1 MVEQNK
7 QASSGGR
14 ISPDDRFHYIG
25 FDVFPG
31 KGGDIFKSDSEKA
44 NLVEAVLKK
53 RSKGEMLRE
62 QCSLLLQRVSGIE
75 RTVLA
80 VASAIILLSL
90 FMPWY
95 SAFNETVVQPTQTAA
110 VAADQGGVAGE
121 ELITGAQTGRRTRR
135 EPPVSLSGIGSLI
148 AIGSVGGAMF
158 SSGFALILT
167 ALVMLVYTLLAI
179 ALPVYVL
186 MALFKKT
193 KESADETALRLKK
206 LLRLGWYP
214 VILFAAALLLSFM
227 GADYGSGVAAAF
239 TSFGASYGPGV
250 FLGSLSWGMFVALGG
265 FLLLATKGIE
275 I

>member
-14 ISPDDRFHYIG
+14 ISSDERFHYIG

-95 SAFNETVVQPTQTAA
+95 SAYNEVVEQPAQTSS
-110 VAADQGGVAGE
+110 VAADQGGSAGE
-121 ELITGAQTGRRTRR
+121 EVITGAVVRKKVHR
-135 EPPVSLSGIGSLI
+135 EPASLSGIGSLI
-148 AIGSVGGAMF
+148 AIGSVGGGMF

-179 ALPVYVL
+179 AIPVYVL
-186 MALFKKT
+186 MALLKKT
-193 KESADETALRLKK
+193 KESADEAALRLKK

-214 VILFAAALLLSFM
+214 VILFVIALVLSFL
-227 GADYGSGVAAAF
+227 GADYGSGVAKAF
-239 TSFGASYGPGV
+239 SSLGTSYGPGI
-250 FLGSLSWGMFVALGG
+250 FLGTLSWGMFVALGG